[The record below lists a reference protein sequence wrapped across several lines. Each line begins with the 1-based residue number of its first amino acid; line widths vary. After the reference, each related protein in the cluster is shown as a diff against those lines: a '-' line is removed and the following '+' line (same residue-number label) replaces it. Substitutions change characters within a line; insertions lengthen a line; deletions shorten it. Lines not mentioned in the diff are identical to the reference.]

1 MNSRFFRFCRCL
13 LICFGILLFGNT
25 VSAQPSKSGPINLD
39 RALQEET
46 PREPDRADSYY
57 HYSLAKWHENNGDAA
72 RALAEMQLALESN
85 PSSSAIHYELAIMYA
100 RRGNIDAAIRYAN
113 ESVELDAE
121 NPDPHWL
128 LSNIYL
134 RMLSQRREVGLISS
148 PNEDLRKAIQELEIL
163 EKLTPKDERVYY
175 SLGAAYFELN
185 EPEKAIESY
194 EKYQKYAGSDAGY
207 REIAR
212 YYESIGNLDTAAEY
226 LSRGLEVQPDSV
238 ETLMALGNIYLKQKK
253 TKESAPILKK
263 ILDISNGNPQLVRGA
278 AAALFEAG
286 EYREVVKVLEE
297 LDTKTRLDRNSQLL
311 LGRSH
316 LELNQQAEAIKIMK
330 EVLTK
335 VPYDMEARFYLG
347 RAYEES
353 GQYRDAVQIYEAL
366 VNDKDTL
373 ESTDNHTLFQQR
385 LGAVRLELEEYDKA
399 IALYEEMAKAD
410 DRFNFQLLNACL
422 VSKQYDK
429 GIALAKALVDKN
441 PEDINMNIVYAQ
453 ALSEA
458 GKRKAG
464 AELLS
469 NLLKSHP
476 ENIDIYINL
485 SEIYREDKRAGDAD
499 KILLRGEEKNQNP
512 EDVEQLRFQ
521 RASLYE
527 RQKEFD
533 RAETLFKKILET
545 SPDNAK
551 VLNYLGYMLADRGV
565 RLDEAIRY
573 IKKALIAEPEN
584 GAFLDS
590 LGWAYF
596 KQNDLENAEK
606 YLLEAARF
614 VRNDPTIHDHL
625 GDLYFKIG
633 QLEKARDYWATS
645 VRVGKWS
652 KEQENMQ
659 KVRQKLD
666 QVEETLRRGTSRK

>member
-1 MNSRFFRFCRCL
+1 MNPRSFRFCRCL
-13 LICFGILLFGNT
+13 LICFGILTVCST
-25 VSAQPSKSGPINLD
+25 VSAQSSKSGPINLD

-46 PREPDRADSYY
+46 PRELDRAASYY
-57 HYSLAKWHENNGDAA
+57 HYSIAKWYENNGDAV
-72 RALAEMQLALESN
+72 RALSEMQLALDAN
-85 PSSSAIHYELAIMYA
+85 PLSSAIHYELAIMYA
-100 RRGNIDAAIRYAN
+100 RRGNIDMAIRYAN
-113 ESVELDAE
+113 EAVELDAE

-128 LSNIYL
+128 LSNIHL
-134 RMLSQRREVGLISS
+134 RMLSQRREVGLSS
-148 PNEDLRKAIQELEIL
+148 SSNSDLRQAIQEFEIL

-185 EPEKAIESY
+185 EPEKAIEAY
-194 EKYQKYAGSDAGY
+194 EKYQKYARSDAGY

-212 YYESIGNLDTAAEY
+212 YYESIGNLDMAAEY

-238 ETLMALGNIYLKQKK
+238 ETLMALSNIYLRQKK
-253 TKESAPILKK
+253 TRDAAPILKNL
-263 ILDISNGNPQLVRGA
+263 LDLSNGNPQLMRGA
-278 AAALFEAG
+278 AAALFETG

-297 LDTKTRLDRNSQLL
+297 LDTKARLDRNSQLL

-316 LELNQQAEAIKIMK
+316 LELNHRAEAIRIFK
-330 EVLTK
+330 EVLAK
-335 VPYDMEARFYLG
+335 LPYDMEARFYLG
-347 RAYEES
+347 RAYEEG

-366 VNDKDTL
+366 VNDRDTS
-373 ESTDNHTLFQQR
+373 ESTTNHTLFQQR
-385 LGAVRLELEEYDKA
+385 LAAVWLELGEYDKA

-410 DRFNFQLLNACL
+410 SELNFQLLNAYL

-429 GIALAKALVDKN
+429 GIALVKALVDKK

-453 ALSEA
+453 TLSEA
-458 GKRKAG
+458 GKGKAG

-485 SEIYREDKRAGDAD
+485 SEIYREDKRAGDAE
-499 KILLRGEEKNQNP
+499 KILLRGEERNKKP
-512 EDVEQLRFQ
+512 EDVEKLKFQ
-521 RASLYE
+521 RAALYE

-533 RAETLFKKILET
+533 RAETLFREILKNN
-545 SPDNAK
+545 PDNAT

-565 RLDEAIRY
+565 RLDEAIDY
-573 IKKALIAEPEN
+573 IKKALVAEPEN

-596 KQNDLENAEK
+596 KQNDMENAEK

-614 VRNDPTIHDHL
+614 VKGDPTIHDHI

-633 QLEKARDYWATS
+633 QLDKARDYWAES

-652 KEQENMQ
+652 KEQDNIQ
-659 KVRQKLD
+659 KVRQKLN
-666 QVEETLRRGTSRK
+666 QVEEMLLKGTSN